1 MGDRDGQSVS
11 LWMDGRQEEAAP
23 ALAGDLETDVCV
35 VGAGIAGLTT
45 AYQLGRAGR
54 SVTVLDEGVPGRRQS
69 WRTTAHL
76 ASALDDRFTEIE
88 RLHGSEGARLAA
100 DSHAAAIDHIGR
112 IVAQEGIACGFK
124 RLPGYLFLAP
134 ADPPER
140 LDRELEAARRAGLPV
155 EKVPRLPFPGFGTG
169 PCLRFPGQGQLDP
182 APYLA
187 GLAAGIRRDGGR
199 LFSGAHVVAVE
210 AGDPAR
216 VRTAAG
222 PVVTA
227 RAVVVATNTPINDRV
242 AIHTKQAPYRTYV
255 ISAPL
260 PAGELE
266 PALYWDTGDP
276 YHYVRLRGDG
286 SGGDALIVGG
296 EDHKTGQADDADQRY
311 LRLEAWARERFP
323 ALGPVTHRWSGQ
335 VLEPVDGLAF
345 IGPNPL
351 DAPNVFVATG
361 DSGMGMTHGTIAGI
375 LLTDLLVGLPNPWA
389 PLYDPA
395 RKTLRAVSAF
405 ARENAN
411 VALQYAQWVT
421 PGDLPGEEI
430 LPPGAGA
437 VLRRGLAKVAVY
449 RDPEGN
455 LHECSA
461 VCPHLGGIVAW
472 NSGEHTWDCPCHGSR
487 FSARGEVLSGPAL
500 TGLGPP

>member
-76 ASALDDRFTEIE
+76 ASALDDRYTEIE

-210 AGDPAR
+210 GGDPAR

-255 ISAPL
+255 VSLLVPQDAMPL
-260 PAGELE
+260 G
-266 PALYWDTGDP
+266 LYW
-276 YHYVRLRGDG
+276 
-286 SGGDALIVGG
+286 
-296 EDHKTGQADDADQRY
+296 
-311 LRLEAWARERFP
+311 
-323 ALGPVTHRWSGQ
+323 
-335 VLEPVDGLAF
+335 
-345 IGPNPL
+345 
-351 DAPNVFVATG
+351 
-361 DSGMGMTHGTIAGI
+361 
-375 LLTDLLVGLPNPWA
+375 
-389 PLYDPA
+389 
-395 RKTLRAVSAF
+395 
-405 ARENAN
+405 
-411 VALQYAQWVT
+411 
-421 PGDLPGEEI
+421 
-430 LPPGAGA
+430 
-437 VLRRGLAKVAVY
+437 
-449 RDPEGN
+449 
-455 LHECSA
+455 
-461 VCPHLGGIVAW
+461 
-472 NSGEHTWDCPCHGSR
+472 
-487 FSARGEVLSGPAL
+487 
-500 TGLGPP
+500 

>member
-1 MGDRDGQSVS
+1 
-11 LWMDGRQEEAAP
+11 
-23 ALAGDLETDVCV
+23 
-35 VGAGIAGLTT
+35 
-45 AYQLGRAGR
+45 
-54 SVTVLDEGVPGRRQS
+54 
-69 WRTTAHL
+69 
-76 ASALDDRFTEIE
+76 
-88 RLHGSEGARLAA
+88 
-100 DSHAAAIDHIGR
+100 
-112 IVAQEGIACGFK
+112 
-124 RLPGYLFLAP
+124 
-134 ADPPER
+134 
-140 LDRELEAARRAGLPV
+140 
-155 EKVPRLPFPGFGTG
+155 
-169 PCLRFPGQGQLDP
+169 
-182 APYLA
+182 
-187 GLAAGIRRDGGR
+187 
-199 LFSGAHVVAVE
+199 
-210 AGDPAR
+210 
-216 VRTAAG
+216 
-222 PVVTA
+222 
-227 RAVVVATNTPINDRV
+227 
-242 AIHTKQAPYRTYV
+242 
-255 ISAPL
+255 
-260 PAGELE
+260 
-266 PALYWDTGDP
+266 
-276 YHYVRLRGDG
+276 
-286 SGGDALIVGG
+286 GDALIVGG

-311 LRLEAWARERFP
+311 LRLEAWALERFP

-449 RDPEGN
+449 RDPEGI

-487 FSARGEVLSGPAL
+487 FSARGEVLNGPAL